1 MDIEAAVAVA
11 ADQPFKIKSVQLE
24 PPREY
29 EILVKIK
36 GVGVCHTDLFAKAG
50 MLPPRY
56 PSVLGHEGSGIVEK
70 IGSGVTSVGVG
81 DHVVLSFASCRQ
93 CSRCKSDS
101 PAYCESFVPLNVMG
115 TRTDGSSPV
124 SDQGSQVSAHFFNQS
139 SFASYALASESNTVK
154 VNKDLPIE
162 LLGPLGCGIQTGAGS
177 IMHALA
183 CDAGSSIAIYGGG
196 SVGLAA
202 VMGAVIQECSTIILV
217 EPMESRRQLALSLGA
232 THVIDPAAS
241 DTQLSIGEIC
251 EMGVNSGF
259 DTTGIAKV
267 IEGAIAA
274 LAPRGELGLVG
285 TSSQDSPL
293 PTFNPSMLLTGQKI
307 RGICEG
313 EVDPQQFIPLLL
325 DHYENGSFP
334 FDRLITT
341 YPFDQINEAIE
352 AQHEGECVKP
362 VLIFDGE

>member
-1 MDIEAAVAVA
+1 MDIKAALAIA
-11 ADQPFKIKSVQLE
+11 ADQPFQIKDVQLDN
-24 PPREY
+24 PRKN

-36 GVGVCHTDLFAKAG
+36 GVGVCHTDLVAKAG
-50 MLPPRY
+50 MLPPPY

-70 IGSGVTSVGVG
+70 IGCGVTSVTVG

-93 CSRCKSDS
+93 CSRCTSDS

-124 SDQGSQVSAHFFNQS
+124 TEHGTELSAHFFNQS
-139 SFASYALASESNTVK
+139 SFASYALTSESNTIK
-154 VNKDLPIE
+154 VDKDLPIE

-177 IMHALA
+177 VMHAFA
-183 CDAGSSIAIYGGG
+183 CEEGSSIAIYGGG

-202 VMGAVIQECSTIILV
+202 VMGAVVQKCSTIILI

-232 THVIDPAAS
+232 THVIDPTLS
-241 DTQLSIGEIC
+241 DTRASIREIC
-251 EMGVNSGF
+251 AMGVSYGF
-259 DTTGIAKV
+259 DSTGISSV
-267 IEGAIAA
+267 IEAAIAT

-285 TSSQDSPL
+285 TSSKSSSL
-293 PTFNPSMLLTGQKI
+293 PTFDPSTLLTGQKI

-313 EVDPQQFIPLLL
+313 EVDPLLFIPLML
-325 DHYENGSFP
+325 DHYKNGNFP

-341 YPFDQINEAIE
+341 YPYEQINEAID
-352 AQHEGECVKP
+352 AQHRGECVKP
-362 VLIFDGE
+362 VLVFDT